1 MDGDEGALGGV
12 GEGEGVGEA
21 LSTAYIAGCRLTTAV
36 ALGDDAA
43 VERATVGNAQVGEL
57 VLYLLVVVA
66 GEGDVEV
73 GIGFAYHSDSRLH
86 IFELAFVHRDGGT
99 LKPATLA
106 QVPGEVAQEGQ
117 PVVAVGGVLRTGVDK
132 FHRIGSLVVVVEV
145 QRPGYHGVAVDG
157 AGDAHLAG
165 HELYPAVKHGVV
177 VFPLSVDGQ
186 RALYHAA
193 EGVFGLSVPGVVHDA
208 GSDGLLAGV
217 GKHLHHGE
225 HGVEVLAAPQ
235 FHVHDTRHGVG
246 VLPQVEVESP
256 VFGRRQLAAAHLD
269 LECHFGLLAL
279 VAGEDYLTF
288 IYTRARDG
296 RHPHVDPNRAG
307 GAAGNTVDVGT
318 IDHVGD
324 HR

>member
-1 MDGDEGALGGV
+1 M
-12 GEGEGVGEA
+12 
-21 LSTAYIAGCRLTTAV
+21 
-36 ALGDDAA
+36 
-43 VERATVGNAQVGEL
+43 
-57 VLYLLVVVA
+57 
-66 GEGDVEV
+66 EV

-106 QVPGEVAQEGQ
+106 QVSGEVAQEGQ

-132 FHRIGSLVVVVEV
+132 FHRIGSLVVVVEL

-225 HGVEVLAAPQ
+225 HGVEVLAACEHLP
-235 FHVHDTRHGVG
+235 GVAQHHPPTG
-246 VLPQVEVESP
+246 EADAGLVPHHAYAVVGQPRGTVEVVRGE
-256 VFGRRQLAAAHLD
+256 LAVGHAAQYVLYV
-269 LECHFGLLAL
+269 LSVVE
-279 VAGEDYLTF
+279 
-288 IYTRARDG
+288 IYF
-296 RHPHVDPNRAG
+296 H
-307 GAAGNTVDVGT
+307 
-318 IDHVGD
+318 
-324 HR
+324 HRKFNAFSLIIYQ

>member
-1 MDGDEGALGGV
+1 M
-12 GEGEGVGEA
+12 
-21 LSTAYIAGCRLTTAV
+21 
-36 ALGDDAA
+36 
-43 VERATVGNAQVGEL
+43 
-57 VLYLLVVVA
+57 
-66 GEGDVEV
+66 
-73 GIGFAYHSDSRLH
+73 
-86 IFELAFVHRDGGT
+86 
-99 LKPATLA
+99 
-106 QVPGEVAQEGQ
+106 
-117 PVVAVGGVLRTGVDK
+117 
-132 FHRIGSLVVVVEV
+132 
-145 QRPGYHGVAVDG
+145 
-157 AGDAHLAG
+157 
-165 HELYPAVKHGVV
+165 
-177 VFPLSVDGQ
+177 
-186 RALYHAA
+186 
-193 EGVFGLSVPGVVHDA
+193 VHDA

-296 RHPHVDPNRAG
+296 RHPHVDPNWAG

-324 HR
+324 HRRVEVGLVGTVAAVGFAVMVELVGHHISHKSGVDGLGVYHLSATGQGCSLYAWRDDVVARPYHSLSHDALASPCVEPQGLCHAPTGHVHLGVADIGGAPRHLHCIGHARPYLVAVVRLGVGQFAGHQGVCLCPHRSHRQQEKQRE